1 MIVKTISDDPRKTT
15 VVDTNECRI
24 TEEDQHKAL
33 EKAYEEFVKHIG
45 HQLYHRPFDV
55 DVQME

>member
-24 TEEDQHKAL
+24 TEEDQHEAMK
-33 EKAYEEFVKHIG
+33 KAYEEFLKH
-45 HQLYHRPFDV
+45 QTV
-55 DVQME
+55 METLAKYLE

>member
-33 EKAYEEFVKHIG
+33 EKAYEEFVKHITATR
-45 HQLYHRPFDV
+45 L
-55 DVQME
+55 ME